1 MIIEGNILT
10 AEEGKVLTNG
20 STYSKQVW
28 LGINDSVNNW
38 WEVDETDAEE
48 VEDAEALNIITGK
61 E

>member
-1 MIIEGNILT
+1 MIVEGNVLT
-10 AEEGKVLTNG
+10 ADEGKVLTNG

-38 WEVDETDAEE
+38 QEVDEADAEE
-48 VEDAEALNIITGK
+48 VEDTEALNIITGK

>member
-1 MIIEGNILT
+1 MIVEGNILT
-10 AEEGKVLTNG
+10 ADEGKMLTNG

-38 WEVDETDAEE
+38 QEVDETEAEE
-48 VEDAEALNIITGK
+48 VEDTEALQIITGK